1 MIARHPKTGA
11 PIRIIKSESSAWRSK
26 KTLVWLSTED
36 PDPIWNRYDVAVT
49 SSAYADTHKANIVV
63 CLGDP
68 AVESAWL
75 ATSPKHVQLIAVPR
89 ALAMSI
95 GVNAIMSYKLSN
107 LLCLEEIGQLYPYVK
122 PWNSTP
128 DDAKRIIGELM
139 HYKNNITA
147 PYDRPPALIYVT
159 QTYKTTVARQ
169 VELKLCLEK
178 NLGCPMI
185 DRIVLL
191 NEAAGLTYGIKHPK
205 IQERV
210 VGKRL
215 GYADVLRWI
224 YEEAPANSI
233 VVFANA
239 DIYLDDSWRALWS
252 IDTTDLAF
260 ALLRWDMKEGKP
272 VIFGPRADS
281 QDTWMVDANSVKK
294 RTWDWA
300 AVDFPF
306 GQGGCD
312 NAIALELFKQKFLV
326 VNPALTLKTYH
337 VHETALRTYD
347 PRNIVDK
354 PAYLYVQ
361 PTGIHDM
368 KPVFDLQ
375 KDVELSL
382 APFDRRIKGPL
393 LATQAKTYAVMTS
406 KVTGL
411 TLDVDTENAYEPK
424 VALSKYK
431 GVFQTREGLI
441 FTKDS
446 TLIGPSKASKTL
458 WSKVP
463 VSTLS
468 AAISVKSALVAPLP
482 NETASAPDQYLLNY
496 LGKILLMRKQ
506 NPAGEFWASKAV
518 MDALKLFDWGPS
530 LPVMSRD
537 TTRQAWCSEALVW
550 PLLDDQR
557 VTKEE
562 VAALRASI
570 RIQRPRENRLVVVGS
585 DWITSE
591 IMEILEEDYDVS
603 VLWSTTAPD
612 VIADALVGASAFL
625 THGPLG
631 NWAWLL
637 PAGATV
643 FEIQC
648 EMTPSIDLL
657 HLCGAASLDHQLYIV
672 PKGKPTAK
680 QLTDMTAAFKKVI
693 ASACQ
698 PVKEV
703 SVIPTLYMPNR
714 QGFFAHAGDSFR
726 EMAAMWAERGY
737 VKIAPTES
745 GHIKLGS
752 TVLYD
757 RPTFAWMDAEPVTG
771 PVLLGN
777 PEPRSPNQRPWT
789 FWARRPRLVEELAA
803 LDLPR
808 TKGLVFYGRSENAV
822 QRSHRMAADWA
833 SVCDE
838 FVHVDGEKPY
848 PFSHEEYLRNLA
860 QAKWGLCLAGFGK
873 KCHREIECMAMGCVP
888 IVGPEVDM
896 DNYADPPVVNIHY
909 LRAATPADVVKP
921 EAEWE
926 KMSAACRDWWRR
938 NASVEGSW
946 SLTQLLI
953 SK

>member
-1 MIARHPKTGA
+1 MLARHPKTGA
-11 PIRIIKSESSAWRSK
+11 PIRIIKSESCAWRSK

-36 PDPIWNRYDVAVT
+36 SDPVWNRYDVGVT
-49 SSAYADTHKANIVV
+49 SSVYAETHRASIVV

-68 AVESAWL
+68 ALEAAWL
-75 ATSPKHVQLIAVPR
+75 ATSPTSVHLIAIPR
-89 ALAMSI
+89 SLAMTI
-95 GVNAIMSYKLSN
+95 GIEALMSYKLGN
-107 LLCLEEIGQLYPYVK
+107 LICLEEIAQLYPYVN
-122 PWNSTP
+122 PWESTT
-128 DDAKRIIGELM
+128 DDAKRIIGDLM
-139 HYKNNITA
+139 HYQNNITS

-159 QTYKTTVARQ
+159 QTYKTTVAREA
-169 VELKLCLEK
+169 ELKLCLEK
-178 NLGCPMI
+178 NLACPMI

-191 NEAAGLTYGIKHPK
+191 NEKPGLTYGIKHPK
-205 IQERV
+205 IDERII
-210 VGKRL
+210 GKRL

-224 YEEAPANSI
+224 YDEAPAGSR

-239 DIYLDDSWRALWS
+239 DIYIDDSWRALWS
-252 IDTTDLAF
+252 IDTTNTAF
-260 ALLRWDMKEGKP
+260 AILRWDMKEGKP
-272 VIFGPRADS
+272 VLFGPRPDS
-281 QDTWMVDANSVKK
+281 QDTWMVEADSVKK

-300 AVDFPF
+300 TVDFPF

-354 PAYLYVQ
+354 PAYLYIQ
-361 PTGIHDM
+361 PTGVHDM
-368 KPVFDLQ
+368 KPVFDLPR
-375 KDVELSL
+375 DVELK
-382 APFDRRIKGPL
+382 AQTFDRRIKGPL
-393 LATQAKTYAVMTS
+393 SATQAKTYAVMTS
-406 KVTGL
+406 KVTGT
-411 TLDVDTENAYEPK
+411 TLDVDTENAYTPK
-424 VALSKYK
+424 IALSKYK
-431 GVFQTREGLI
+431 GVFQTREGLV

-446 TLIGPSKASKTL
+446 TLIGASKASKTL

-468 AAISVKSALVAPLP
+468 ASIPVKSALVAPLS
-482 NETASAPDQYLLNY
+482 NETAAAPEQYLLNY
-496 LGKILLMRKQ
+496 LGKILLMRKDYPQ
-506 NPAGEFWASKAV
+506 GEFWASKAV
-518 MDALKLFDWGPS
+518 MDALKLFNWGPT

-537 TTRQAWCSEALVW
+537 AARQAWCSEAVVW

-562 VAALRASI
+562 VAALKANL
-570 RIQRPRENRLVVVGS
+570 RIQRPKENRLVVVGS
-585 DWITSE
+585 DWITPE
-591 IMEILEEDYDVS
+591 VMEVLEEGREVS

-631 NWAWLL
+631 NWAWML

-657 HLCGAASLDHQLYIV
+657 HLCGAAELDHQLYIV
-672 PKGKPTAK
+672 PKGKPTPK
-680 QLTDMTAAFKKVI
+680 QLTDMTAAFMSLK
-693 ASACQ
+693 APTL
-698 PVKEV
+698 PV
-703 SVIPTLYMPNR
+703 LYMPNR

-726 EMAAMWAERGY
+726 EMAVMWAERGY
-737 VKIAPTES
+737 VRLSPTDS
-745 GHIKLGS
+745 GHVKLGS

-757 RPTFAWMDAEPVTG
+757 RPTFAWLDAEPTTG
-771 PVLLGN
+771 PILLGN
-777 PEPRSPNQRPWT
+777 PAPRAPNQRPWT
-789 FWARRPRLVEELAA
+789 FWPRRPRLVEEMAA

-822 QRSHRMAADWA
+822 QRAHRTAADWA

-896 DNYADPPVVNIHY
+896 DNYADPPVLNVHY
-909 LRAATPADVVKP
+909 LRAASPADVVKP
-921 EAEWE
+921 DNWE
-926 KMSAACRDWWRR
+926 EMSAACKDWWRR
-938 NASVEGSW
+938 NASAEGSW
-946 SLTQLLI
+946 RLTQLLI
-953 SK
+953 SRSS